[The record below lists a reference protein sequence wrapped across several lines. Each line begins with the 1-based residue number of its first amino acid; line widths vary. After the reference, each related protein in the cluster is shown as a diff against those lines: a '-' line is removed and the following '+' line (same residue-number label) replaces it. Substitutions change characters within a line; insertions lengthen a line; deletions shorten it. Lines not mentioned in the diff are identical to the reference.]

1 MEMTKTR
8 ELGGKRDK
16 EQIFACSSSSSS
28 VSSEATLSFQTWD
41 LCHQVTLMGQADRA
55 LTDSNQHQACGR
67 GKIKFPHSSLDK
79 ESVIW
84 LFTSQ
89 EIPAEW

>member
-1 MEMTKTR
+1 MEMEKPR

-16 EQIFACSSSSSS
+16 EQIFACSSSSSPMS
-28 VSSEATLSFQTWD
+28 TEATLSFQTWD
-41 LCHQVTLMGQADRA
+41 LCPQVTLMGQADRA
-55 LTDSNQHQACGR
+55 LADSSQHQVCGR
-67 GKIKFPHSSLDK
+67 GKTKFPHSPLDK

-89 EIPAEW
+89 EVPAEW